1 MIIMIETAPISF
13 LRLSCVIAIMT
24 FLSVPK
30 TFGQQKYTLNYTF
43 SGKDTSYNFPKLG
56 LEISFPDKS
65 SSTVYISKLPA
76 VLTSKGFPASSI
88 DSVFYD
94 STSARVEL
102 FLGDQYKW
110 IEINTD
116 SVDQEFLYASGW
128 NTKQFENKVIDFRRL
143 QLQEEKLLAYF
154 ENNGYPFA
162 EVSLSNVTFLKDQ
175 IKADLMVRK
184 GPLYH
189 IDSIRVYGKIK
200 INNLFLQQYF
210 GITNG
215 SIYDNQKLRLI
226 SSKLLQLPY
235 LHEQQPWDVSMLGT
249 GSILNLYL
257 QPKKSSEFNVLVGF
271 LPANTTTGKTQI
283 TGDVHL
289 NLKNSLG
296 HGENI
301 LLNWQQ
307 LQPQSPKLNLGFN
320 HPYIFKSAFG
330 IDFSLDLLKRDSS
343 YVQFNSQVGLQYV
356 LSSTQFGKIFYQS
369 QRTFLLSGGIDS
381 SSVIAT
387 KTLPPNIDVGSGNFG
402 VNYNYFNTNYR
413 LNPRKGNELEITAT
427 AGIKKV
433 TKNNEIINFQDP
445 SNPAFNFNT
454 LYDSIK
460 LKIYQ
465 LRIIAAAAHYYPLGK
480 SSTLKTAVHIGWYQS
495 PQIFRNELFQI
506 GGYQLLR
513 GFDEESIYTNRYA
526 VFTAEYRYLIGI
538 NSYLFGF
545 TDAGLAQTKYLDADY
560 SNNYLSVGFGLEF
573 ETKLGLLNLSYAIG
587 KRNDIK
593 FDIRNAS
600 KIHFGYINYF

>member
-1 MIIMIETAPISF
+1 MIIMNAKAISYF
-13 LRLSCVIAIMT
+13 FRVSFGIAFVT
-24 FLSVPK
+24 LLLVPK
-30 TFGQQKYTLNYTF
+30 IFGQKKYTLNYAF
-43 SGKDTSYNFPKLG
+43 SGKDTSYNLYESG
-56 LEISFPDKS
+56 LETSFASKS
-65 SSTVYISKLPA
+65 SATLYLNTLPA
-76 VLTSKGFPASSI
+76 VLTSKGYPAASV
-88 DSVFYD
+88 DSVIYD
-94 STSARVEL
+94 STSARVSL
-102 FLGDQYKW
+102 FLGEQYKW

-116 SVDQEFLYASGW
+116 SADQKLLDETGW
-128 NTKQFENKVIDFRRL
+128 NEKQFENKIIDFKRL
-143 QLQEEKLLAYF
+143 QLQEERILSYF

-162 EVSLSNVTFLKDQ
+162 EVSLANVAFLKDK
-175 IKADLMVRK
+175 IKADLRVRK

-189 IDSIRVYGKIK
+189 IDSISVYGKVK
-200 INNLFLQQYF
+200 INNLFLQQYL
-210 GITNG
+210 GIPNG
-215 SIYDNQKLRLI
+215 SIYDNQKLQQIR
-226 SSKLLQLPY
+226 SKLIQLPY
-235 LHEQQPWDVSMLGT
+235 LHEQQSWDVSMLGT

-271 LPANTTTGKTQI
+271 LPANNTTGKTQI

-330 IDFSLDLLKRDSS
+330 LDFSLDLLKRDSS
-343 YVQFNSQVGLQYV
+343 YLQLNTQIGLQYV
-356 LSSTQFGKIFYQS
+356 LSSTQSGKIFYQS

-381 SSVIAT
+381 NSVIAT

-402 VNYNYFNTNYR
+402 ISYNYLNTNYR

-427 AGIKKV
+427 AGLKKV
-433 TKNNEIINFQDP
+433 TRNNEIINLQDP
-445 SNPAFNFNT
+445 SDPAFNFSS

-460 LKIYQ
+460 LKTYQ
-465 LRIIAAAAHYYPLGK
+465 LRIITAAAHYFPLGK
-480 SSTLKTAVHIGWYQS
+480 SSTLKTSVHFGYYQS

-513 GFDEESIYTNRYA
+513 GFDEESIYTNLYA

-545 TDAGLAQTKYLDADY
+545 TDAGLAQTKYIDADY
-560 SNNYLSVGFGLEF
+560 SNNYISGGIGLEF

>member
-1 MIIMIETAPISF
+1 
-13 LRLSCVIAIMT
+13 MT

-343 YVQFNSQVGLQYV
+343 YVQLNSQVGLQYV

-460 LKIYQ
+460 LKTYQ

-593 FDIRNAS
+593 FEIRNAS